1 MNFFTYGICLIVLI
15 VFFYFTVYK
24 SRPAKNQ
31 SGLSIQAP
39 AQGFINSKKQ
49 LIVGTYNVQT
59 GKDENGSRD
68 IKRSAEII
76 KEADIVGIQEVYAA
90 SWLGRLSQA
99 EQIALQQHSSDQA
112 FGWLFAATRMR
123 WLREHRGNAL
133 LSKLKVKQ
141 WEVEMLPDD
150 TGKQFRNLTTA
161 IIDFNGVEV
170 AIMVTHLHT
179 KKGREKQLAT
189 VLEKSKQFETAILMG
204 DFNTPV
210 SNPLIKTFLNET
222 DFIDATALIET
233 PSEFDKSSRIDWIL
247 SKGFI
252 VEEGLFEPIGVSD
265 HPYYQVSLSL
275 KNDQIE

>member
-1 MNFFTYGICLIVLI
+1 
-15 VFFYFTVYK
+15 
-24 SRPAKNQ
+24 
-31 SGLSIQAP
+31 
-39 AQGFINSKKQ
+39 
-49 LIVGTYNVQT
+49 
-59 GKDENGSRD
+59 
-68 IKRSAEII
+68 
-76 KEADIVGIQEVYAA
+76 
-90 SWLGRLSQA
+90 
-99 EQIALQQHSSDQA
+99 
-112 FGWLFAATRMR
+112 
-123 WLREHRGNAL
+123 
-133 LSKLKVKQ
+133 
-141 WEVEMLPDD
+141 MLPDD

-179 KKGREKQLAT
+179 KKGKEKQLAT

-233 PSEFDKSSRIDWIL
+233 PSVFDKSSRIDWIL

-265 HPYYQVSLSL
+265 HPYYQVTLSL
-275 KNDQIE
+275 KNGRTE